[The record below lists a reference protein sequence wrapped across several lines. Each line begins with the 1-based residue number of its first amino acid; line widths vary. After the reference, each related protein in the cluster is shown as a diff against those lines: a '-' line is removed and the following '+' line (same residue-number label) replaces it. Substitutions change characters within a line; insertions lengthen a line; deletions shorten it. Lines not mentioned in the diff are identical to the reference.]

1 MTKSEILLV
10 VKKSIDRFQSR
21 DFILNGRHI
30 GAHRLPVNIWPEVV
44 FMIKKMVLYAICS
57 CGTRSGRDKGINMAR
72 IPSIIHYY
80 STRRSTETFH
90 DRVCSKHFISGKAV
104 KLWDRYDPDLVR
116 SLEMWFCQKASSQSW
131 SCHQVRRKSQRSLCE
146 TSCWWTW
153 KAAMGRNR
161 VQKQIIDEPGVKVID
176 ISFDFESVVGT
187 KLSNTGFVL
196 HLLRSK

>member
-1 MTKSEILLV
+1 
-10 VKKSIDRFQSR
+10 
-21 DFILNGRHI
+21 
-30 GAHRLPVNIWPEVV
+30 
-44 FMIKKMVLYAICS
+44 MIEKKMVLCAICS
-57 CGTRSGRDKGINMAR
+57 GGTRSGRDKGINMAR

-104 KLWDRYDPDLVR
+104 KLWDRYDPDLVPTQNLGHQKCG
-116 SLEMWFCQKASSQSW
+116 SVEKLQADLE
-131 SCHQVRRKSQRSLCE
+131 V
-146 TSCWWTW
+146 
-153 KAAMGRNR
+153 AAKRDERARGRELKR
-161 VQKQIIDEPGVKVID
+161 VAGERERQLWEEIESKKQIIDEPGVKVID